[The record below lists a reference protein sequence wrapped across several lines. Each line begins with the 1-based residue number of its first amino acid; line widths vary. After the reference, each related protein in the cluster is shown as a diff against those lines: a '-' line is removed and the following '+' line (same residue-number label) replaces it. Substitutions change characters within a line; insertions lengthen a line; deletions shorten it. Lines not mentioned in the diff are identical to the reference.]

1 MKKKIKLKK
10 KQFRTHSQTVPKI
23 VNITLRGII
32 RKVNPRRDG
41 LMNQGVDCS
50 CNQEVARV
58 RHHIAM
64 PKIDLPNF

>member
-1 MKKKIKLKK
+1 M
-10 KQFRTHSQTVPKI
+10 PKRI
-23 VNITLRGII
+23 NITIRDII
-32 RKVNPRRDG
+32 RRVNPRRDG

-58 RHHIAM
+58 RHRIAM

>member
-1 MKKKIKLKK
+1 
-10 KQFRTHSQTVPKI
+10 VPKRI
-23 VNITLRGII
+23 NITIRDII
-32 RKVNPRRDG
+32 RRVNPRRDG

-58 RHHIAM
+58 RHRIAM